1 MVCAPPESVYPW
13 PSCVSVCLSA
23 LPHPFWVY
31 RLVTATPDRRAGN
44 LQIPFRNPTH
54 AVGFSSFISIGL
66 PLLWPSQKLDI
77 RQRAFNLPKE
87 APLWVQTPACAP
99 RQGPHCHSCPCP
111 KERSCF
117 SALAAG
123 LRWNICLGTA
133 PLGSCMCSDGQAPQR
148 TCTLPCRRP
157 RHLPF
162 QAGVCREDSAGPGA
176 KPSLCVV
183 EKYQVV

>member
-1 MVCAPPESVYPW
+1 MSLLGASCVTRSLLSSCTLRANAAPPKKRCEKSP
-13 PSCVSVCLSA
+13 
-23 LPHPFWVY
+23 
-31 RLVTATPDRRAGN
+31 
-44 LQIPFRNPTH
+44 Q
-54 AVGFSSFISIGL
+54 AVGFSSFISVGL
-66 PLLWPSQKLDI
+66 QLLWPSQKLEI
-77 RQRAFNLPKE
+77 RQRAFNVPKE

-133 PLGSCMCSDGQAPQR
+133 PFGSCMCSDGQAPQR

-162 QAGVCREDSAGPGA
+162 QAGVCREDSVGPGA
-176 KPSLCVV
+176 KPSLVLCVV
-183 EKYQVV
+183 ENYQVV